1 VDVSYPEWRR
11 DRPVD
16 ATATAPPPIPLNEGD
31 RGRGA
36 GAKSGKVMGN
46 RFQICPRKILGR

>member
-1 VDVSYPEWRR
+1 VDVSYPEW
-11 DRPVD
+11 RPVD